1 MITKE
6 VLHRSAAAK
15 HTHYYGD
22 QADDYY
28 SRDGQAAI
36 WQGKG
41 AHMLGASGVV
51 DTQRFHA
58 MLRGEFGHGV
68 NAGSSIRHD
77 SQARSGL
84 DLTISAPK
92 SVSLQALI
100 GGDERIILAHDR
112 AVERALAYAE
122 QHFAQSRQTICGK
135 SHVEN
140 TGNLIISKFRHETA
154 RATDNSPPDPQLHTH
169 AVIMNLTQRK
179 DGSWAALNNDLLVQ
193 SRPLLDSI
201 YMAELAKELT
211 AIGYDLR
218 FEKSHIELEHISRD
232 QIEHFSKRSAQ
243 MHQRLADAGL
253 DGHAASHAQRQMAVL
268 ATRKAKTQE
277 FTRDQLQ
284 ADWSAQAKGIGI
296 DFQSNLHASKERA
309 KDLASLNRHSP
320 EPEARQRIADTA
332 MIWAIKHLS
341 ERETVMSQS
350 ALLSHALLHGEG
362 AVSAEQLRQ
371 SLNRLVEQN
380 KLVARA
386 FHYRSSSDHEAKP
399 RTRQAWAQELVQL
412 RGIAIEQALQQVD
425 QAIDVGRL
433 TPTEPLFATQTA
445 LRSERD
451 IVSMMHAGRGKV
463 APVLAR
469 DHLHAELTDTTLTPG
484 QRSAIELM
492 LSGQDQVVGVQG
504 LAGTGKSYALQ
515 ETKALLEARGYRMI
529 ALAPYGAQVANLRQD
544 GIEANT
550 VASMTTAT
558 ETERLDS
565 KLGEKT
571 VVVIDE
577 AGVIPVREMQ
587 KLLHRLQPSGARI
600 VLLGDT
606 GQTKAVEAGRA
617 FALLQ
622 EQGMKTA
629 LMGDIQRQ
637 KSDTLKQAVELA
649 AVGKA
654 SASLKVLE
662 DHVVQIDDRITK
674 MDDGTQIRDS
684 SPRYEAIAREYV
696 NLSDSAQANTLIV
709 TGTNL
714 SRQALNRRVHELKGL
729 SGKGRQYR
737 LLSRHDTTRAE
748 RRCVKYYT
756 VGDIVQPERDYK
768 NGMKRGQLY
777 EVVECNR
784 STDRLIVLPLRPD
797 PGQEAQPIEVIPK
810 TMSTLSVYH
819 QHTAEVSVGD
829 MVRVTRNNAELD
841 LANGERYEVLGIA
854 QDSVTIAAN
863 GRAVTLSADQPLHL
877 DHAYATTA
885 HSAQGLTCDRVLY
898 NAESFSRTT
907 AQDTYYVSISRERH
921 EVTVFTDNATLLP
934 KAVNRKAYK
943 GLAHD
948 LLAPRNKAKS
958 HTLDHTK
965 PEKQHAELEI

>member
-1 MITKE
+1 
-6 VLHRSAAAK
+6 
-15 HTHYYGD
+15 
-22 QADDYY
+22 
-28 SRDGQAAI
+28 
-36 WQGKG
+36 
-41 AHMLGASGVV
+41 
-51 DTQRFHA
+51 
-58 MLRGEFGHGV
+58 
-68 NAGSSIRHD
+68 
-77 SQARSGL
+77 
-84 DLTISAPK
+84 
-92 SVSLQALI
+92 
-100 GGDERIILAHDR
+100 
-112 AVERALAYAE
+112 
-122 QHFAQSRQTICGK
+122 
-135 SHVEN
+135 
-140 TGNLIISKFRHETA
+140 
-154 RATDNSPPDPQLHTH
+154 
-169 AVIMNLTQRK
+169 
-179 DGSWAALNNDLLVQ
+179 
-193 SRPLLDSI
+193 
-201 YMAELAKELT
+201 
-211 AIGYDLR
+211 
-218 FEKSHIELEHISRD
+218 
-232 QIEHFSKRSAQ
+232 
-243 MHQRLADAGL
+243 
-253 DGHAASHAQRQMAVL
+253 
-268 ATRKAKTQE
+268 
-277 FTRDQLQ
+277 
-284 ADWSAQAKGIGI
+284 
-296 DFQSNLHASKERA
+296 
-309 KDLASLNRHSP
+309 
-320 EPEARQRIADTA
+320 
-332 MIWAIKHLS
+332 
-341 ERETVMSQS
+341 
-350 ALLSHALLHGEG
+350 
-362 AVSAEQLRQ
+362 
-371 SLNRLVEQN
+371 
-380 KLVARA
+380 
-386 FHYRSSSDHEAKP
+386 
-399 RTRQAWAQELVQL
+399 
-412 RGIAIEQALQQVD
+412 
-425 QAIDVGRL
+425 
-433 TPTEPLFATQTA
+433 
-445 LRSERD
+445 
-451 IVSMMHAGRGKV
+451 
-463 APVLAR
+463 
-469 DHLHAELTDTTLTPG
+469 
-484 QRSAIELM
+484 M

-504 LAGTGKSYALQ
+504 LAGTGKSFALQ

-529 ALAPYGAQVANLRQD
+529 ALAPYGSQVANLRQD

-558 ETERLDS
+558 ETKRLDN

-674 MDDGTQIRDS
+674 WDDGTEKRDS

-696 NLSDSAQANTLIV
+696 NLSNTAQANTLIV
-709 TGTNL
+709 TGTNH
-714 SRQALNRRVHELKGL
+714 SRQALNQRVHELRGL
-729 SGKGRQYR
+729 NGKGRPYR
-737 LLSRHDTTRAE
+737 LLTRHDTTRAE
-748 RRCVKYYT
+748 RRCAKYYT

-784 STDRLIVLPLRPD
+784 TTDRLIVLPLRPD
-797 PGQEAQPIEVIPK
+797 PGKEAQPIEVIPK

-863 GRAVTLSADQPLHL
+863 GRAVTLTADQPLHL

-934 KAVNRKAYK
+934 NAVDRKAYK

-948 LLAPRNKAKS
+948 LLTIRSKAKP
-958 HTLDHTK
+958 HEMAHAK
-965 PEKQHAELEI
+965 PEEQHAELEI